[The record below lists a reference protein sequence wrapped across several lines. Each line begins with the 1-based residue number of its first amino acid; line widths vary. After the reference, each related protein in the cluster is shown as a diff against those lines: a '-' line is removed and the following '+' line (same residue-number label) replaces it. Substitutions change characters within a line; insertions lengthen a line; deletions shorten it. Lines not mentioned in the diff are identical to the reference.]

1 MYEYIYLSLCSYTVN
16 PPFGH
21 TILTVYPGRS
31 FHPGVF
37 VHYFQAYHQ
46 ANLHYMPSLIML
58 AASCMKAGCVGK
70 FTLHALF
77 NHARCVM
84 HEGYLCSS
92 FIFLNPG
99 QCRALSN
106 FIHRGQFMHSSH
118 STSCQ
123 TIHPSE
129 LICTC
134 TILVNPSQY
143 KNAQAT
149 SYVCTKL

>member
-1 MYEYIYLSLCSYTVN
+1 
-16 PPFGH
+16 
-21 TILTVYPGRS
+21 
-31 FHPGVF
+31 VF

-46 ANLHYMPSLIML
+46 ANLHYMPSLILL

-70 FTLHALF
+70 FTSPALF

-84 HEGYLCSS
+84 HESYLCSS

-99 QCRALSN
+99 QWRAQSD
-106 FIHRGQFMHSSH
+106 FIHRGQFMYSSH

-129 LICTC
+129 LIHTC
-134 TILVNPSQY
+134 YLRIPGHFICMYKIITAEIWANLLVQVVRIITITLNPP
-143 KNAQAT
+143 
-149 SYVCTKL
+149 